1 MLDRRRTGALVV
13 VLLLATAGAWPQQA
27 QELEVAIV
35 APEEN
40 SYVSGPTPIRAE
52 VTPSAGATVVRVTFF
67 VDDQQIGERTE
78 EPWEIQWDAGADF
91 RRRLIRV
98 EAEDSSGA
106 TAEDTVLT
114 RDLETAV
121 FRAEV
126 ARVLLFVTVEEDDGS
141 LVPGLDAQDFE
152 VYENGREQEIVSFTS
167 DPRPMVVGLLV
178 DTSGSM
184 EGPKM
189 ERAKQGA
196 LAFLQQV
203 GSEDEAFIMSF
214 DAFPNVRQE
223 LTSNRRLLREAIMEL
238 QPQGATSLNLAIV
251 EASDILAER
260 AERRALVILSDG
272 FDTVQTVSE
281 RQAVEYAQR
290 QGVRVYT
297 IGIFDSFRGSPR
309 NRGFDNV
316 NRGEVTLR
324 AFSDGTGGR
333 AIILQSL
340 GELENAYAEIA
351 AELRSQYA
359 IAYRPEDP
367 AETGEYRE
375 IEVRSSEG
383 NARTRPGYYGRR

>member
-1 MLDRRRTGALVV
+1 MLDRSRTVALVV
-13 VLLLATAGAWPQQA
+13 TLLLCAAVAWTQEA
-27 QELEVAIV
+27 QELEVRIV
-35 APEEN
+35 APEES
-40 SYVSGPTPIRAE
+40 SYVSGPTTIRAE
-52 VTPSAGATVVRVTFF
+52 VTPGAGASVVRVTFF
-67 VDDQQIGERTE
+67 VDDEQIGERTE

-98 EAEDSSGA
+98 EAEDSTGA
-106 TAEDTVLT
+106 TVEDTALT

-126 ARVLLFVTVEEDDGS
+126 ARVLLYVTVEEDNGA
-141 LVPGLDAQDFE
+141 LIPGLEAEDFE
-152 VYENGREQEIVSFTS
+152 VYEDGREQEIVSFTS

-196 LAFLQQV
+196 LAFLGQM
-203 GSEDEAFIMSF
+203 GTADEAFVMSF

-223 LTSNRRLLREAIMEL
+223 LTSNRRLLREAILEM

-251 EASDILAER
+251 DASDILAER

-290 QGVRVYT
+290 QDVRVYT
-297 IGIFDSFRGSPR
+297 IGIFDTFRGAPR

-359 IAYRPEDP
+359 IAYRPDDP
-367 AETGEYRE
+367 AERGEYRE
-375 IEVRSSEG
+375 IEVRASEG
-383 NARTRPGYYGRR
+383 NARTKPGYYGR